1 MRNINDLNYEDFT
14 KLLTNNKQLFDIAFS
29 KAQDTCYW
37 CADEILCGCPRSAMY
52 EFDYCKKYF
61 YIAEVDSELV
71 DYISKI
77 NRSYCAFGEKSE
89 IVSKAKKCA
98 LLYYKINYP
107 SYYGITDENAERI
120 EKRAE
125 ELKKEIERELAEAI
139 YNYSYSLLESDC
151 NIIDEAYESEIFDGF
166 TVDDSGTAYQTITRA
181 FR

>member
-14 KLLTNNKQLFDIAFS
+14 KLLTNNKELFNIAFA

-37 CADEILCGCPRSAMY
+37 FADEILCGCPRSAMY

-61 YIAEVDSELV
+61 YITEVDNELV

-77 NRSYCAFGEKSE
+77 YRHFCAFGENSE
-89 IVSKAKKCA
+89 IVSKAEKCA
-98 LLYYKINYP
+98 LLYDKINYP
-107 SYYGITDENAERI
+107 SYYGITDENAEKI

-125 ELKKEIERELAEAI
+125 ELKKEIEYELTEAI
-139 YNYSYSLLESDC
+139 YGFSYALLESDY
-151 NIIDEAYESEIFDGF
+151 NIIDEAYQNEIFDGF
-166 TVDDSGTAYQTITRA
+166 TVDDNGTAYQTITRE